1 MAWTDKP
8 TDAQIR
14 ALLNM
19 MRWVVADREVAGIVT
34 YLENNATRRQVSD
47 ELGRLRDLKIDRKL
61 TRESCFS
68 SDLWKG
74 FEHEDARPSEEQIA
88 LVYAILRRPISI
100 VSAALASGWLKEN
113 ATMKQVATEIDR
125 LKDLEKRN
133 VLDDEECFSSE
144 IWAEYEH

>member
-19 MRWVVADREVAGIVT
+19 MRWVVSDREVAGIVT
-34 YLENNATRRQVSD
+34 YLEKNATRRQVSE
-47 ELGRLRDLKIDRKL
+47 ELGRLRDLKIERKL

-68 SDLWKG
+68 SEIWNG
-74 FEHEDARPSEEQIA
+74 FDYEDTRPTSEQTA
-88 LVYAILRRPISI
+88 LVYAILRQHIST
-100 VSAALASGWLKEN
+100 VQAALASSWLKEN
-113 ATMKQVATEIDR
+113 AEKKQVATEIDR

-133 VLDDEECFSSE
+133 ALDDEECFNSE